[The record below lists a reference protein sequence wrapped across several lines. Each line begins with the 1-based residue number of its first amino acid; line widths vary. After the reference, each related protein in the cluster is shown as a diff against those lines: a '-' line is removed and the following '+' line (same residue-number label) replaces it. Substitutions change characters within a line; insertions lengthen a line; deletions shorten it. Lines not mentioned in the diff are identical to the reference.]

1 MKTKLGNMDILYYEK
16 YRNLGTDVLC
26 HLVKRG
32 DQQAI
37 SNAASILS
45 DLEFPEDSVLIP
57 IPGHRGFASTTLDLA
72 LEISKRTGFSVND
85 ALGANVRECNS
96 YSTKLRGKDV
106 TVEDIGTFIKH
117 NICEHNNV
125 ILVDNVVDTGTTALS
140 AYKAIKS
147 RYNSNVIVLTIAITD
162 KIL

>member
-1 MKTKLGNMDILYYEK
+1 MKTKIREMDVLYYDK

-45 DLEFPEDSVLIP
+45 DLELPEDSVLIP

-72 LEISKRTGFSVND
+72 LGISKRTGFPVND

-106 TVEDIGTFIKH
+106 TVEDIGTFMKY
-117 NICEHNNV
+117 NISECANI
-125 ILVDNVVDTGTTALS
+125 ILVDNVIDTGTTALS
-140 AYKAIKS
+140 AYKAVKS
-147 RYNSNVIVLTIAITD
+147 RCKSNVVVLTIAITG
-162 KIL
+162 KEI